1 MADRTTER
9 GPHEPQALGD
19 VLSRLMALRGYGRVR
34 GGRQLADVWR
44 AAAGEKTAARTR
56 VMGLKNGVLQIGVS
70 NAALLSELTS
80 FHRQSLLES
89 LQKSKGGYA
98 IRDLKFR
105 LRAES

>member
-1 MADRTTER
+1 MADRSTKR

-44 AAAGEKTAARTR
+44 DAAGEKIAARTR

-70 NAALLSELTS
+70 NAPLLSELAS
-80 FHRQSLLES
+80 FHRHALLAS
-89 LQKSKGGYA
+89 LQKSGGEHH

-105 LRAES
+105 LRAE